1 MSYYILPKINNT
13 IIVNPESSF
22 KELNPCISHSLFNYY
37 NEMHDQIMDFCTNND
52 HDISS
57 NNYDNLIKIVNP
69 YEYIFSKV
77 PGSQFSVSKLKP
89 KSNLFYDFL
98 EVCMTLNIFDFYKL
112 ESMKSLHLTNHNHDT
127 IECFEMLRENFNDEN
142 LYYDEINDETM
153 LLIGDTK
160 FNCLVFEAKNG
171 NINEYIISLIEI
183 IMTIL
188 KNQLLHGICVIK
200 LSDVFYKPVIDILYI
215 LSSLYEKTYIL
226 KPNTSNITTFDKY
239 IICKNFQSNND
250 KNSSFKFNY
259 YKLLVFLKKLN
270 GKNISSII
278 NYELPYYFTIKL
290 HDINIIF
297 GQQQLESL
305 DLAMNILKNKNKDDK
320 IETIKKTNIQKSVSW
335 CEKYKIP
342 YNKFSEKINIFLPI
356 NKESSALE
364 NG

>member
-1 MSYYILPKINNT
+1 
-13 IIVNPESSF
+13 
-22 KELNPCISHSLFNYY
+22 
-37 NEMHDQIMDFCTNND
+37 
-52 HDISS
+52 
-57 NNYDNLIKIVNP
+57 
-69 YEYIFSKV
+69 
-77 PGSQFSVSKLKP
+77 
-89 KSNLFYDFL
+89 
-98 EVCMTLNIFDFYKL
+98 
-112 ESMKSLHLTNHNHDT
+112 
-127 IECFEMLRENFNDEN
+127 MLRENFNDEN

-239 IICKNFQSNND
+239 IICKNFQSSND
-250 KNSSFKFNY
+250 KNSSFKLNY